1 MKRWLP
7 RSCLRI
13 AAVLAVACVGAPA
26 TAQTAPSAPK
36 DVVPKEATTPAAP
49 KEAAAPPAPAS
60 AASPLDQFA
69 WLRGCWAGKVERR
82 EFIESWLPPR
92 GGMMVGIGHTV
103 LQERKK
109 RGGEQKTSEFQY
121 LRLEERA
128 DGVYY
133 VAIESGTKE
142 RAFKFT
148 SVGEQMGR
156 KAYTFTSPVDEFP
169 QKIVYLQGSEGW
181 LYAQV
186 AGKVGDSPK
195 EVTYPMRHV
204 DCVTGA
210 VLSQ

>member
-1 MKRWLP
+1 MKGSLHE
-7 RSCLRI
+7 SCLRV
-13 AAVLAVACVGAPA
+13 ATVLAIAWMAAPAIADTAGAPKEEA
-26 TAQTAPSAPK
+26 S
-36 DVVPKEATTPAAP
+36 KEATAPAAP
-49 KEAAAPPAPAS
+49 QGTAAQPAPAS

-82 EFIESWLPPR
+82 EFVESWLPAR
-92 GGMMVGIGHTV
+92 GGMMVGIGQTV

-128 DGVYY
+128 DGLYY

-142 RAFKFT
+142 TAFKFT

-156 KAYTFTSPVDEFP
+156 KAYTFANPTDAFP
-169 QKIVYLQGSEGW
+169 QKIVYLRGSEGW
-181 LYAQV
+181 LYAEV
-186 AGKVGDSPK
+186 AGTVGGNPK

-204 DCVTGA
+204 DCMTGKP
-210 VLSQ
+210 LSE

>member
-1 MKRWLP
+1 MKGWLHW
-7 RSCLRI
+7 SYLRV
-13 AAVLAVACVGAPA
+13 ATVLAVACLGAPA
-26 TAQTAPSAPK
+26 TAETPPGAPK
-36 DVVPKEATTPAAP
+36 AEVP
-49 KEAAAPPAPAS
+49 KEAAAPVAPKQAAAEPNPAS
-60 AASPLDQFA
+60 ATSPLDQFA

-82 EFIESWLPPR
+82 EFIESWLPAR
-92 GGMMVGIGHTV
+92 GGMMVGVGHTV

-128 DGVYY
+128 DGLYY

-142 RAFKFT
+142 TAFKFT
-148 SVGEQMGR
+148 SVGEQLGR
-156 KAYTFTSPVDEFP
+156 KAYTFVNPADAFP
-169 QKIVYLQGSEGW
+169 QKIVYLRGSEGW

-186 AGKVGDSPK
+186 AGKIGDNPK

-210 VLSQ
+210 PLSE

>member
-1 MKRWLP
+1 MKGWLH
-7 RSCLRI
+7 RSCLRV
-13 AAVLAVACVGAPA
+13 AAVLAVACVGAPV

-49 KEAAAPPAPAS
+49 KEATAPAPAS

-82 EFIESWLPPR
+82 EFIESWLPAR

-133 VAIESGTKE
+133 VAIESGKKE
-142 RAFKFT
+142 TAFKFT
-148 SVGEQMGR
+148 SVGEQLGR
-156 KAYTFTSPVDEFP
+156 KAYTFVNPVDTFP
-169 QKIVYLQGSEGW
+169 QKIVYMRGGEGW

-186 AGKVGDSPK
+186 AGKVDNNPK

-210 VLSQ
+210 VLSE